1 MPIMF
6 VVTEHIFP
14 TSDRGLRTSIKSMT
28 TIRIL
33 LCQHKDLRDLEN
45 TVYSTVQ
52 KFTEKQQFNTIP
64 VPFVNGKHISSSDY
78 KEQTWKEVFYKS
90 DHKKRTILEVFVWLV
105 PLRESVLFW
114 AWGFVCFELW
124 VEGGGG
130 CCWGF
135 FLFFYLPRIHNIP
148 CT

>member
-1 MPIMF
+1 M
-6 VVTEHIFP
+6 
-14 TSDRGLRTSIKSMT
+14 
-28 TIRIL
+28 
-33 LCQHKDLRDLEN
+33 
-45 TVYSTVQ
+45 YSTVQ

-135 FLFFYLPRIHNIP
+135 FLFFLPTSHSQYSLHLIQPSLQIP
-148 CT
+148 LQICQEGSYHLLARGKSDIRVTI